1 MKRLFYSILI
11 LCLIVSCKKEI
22 GNEKNRFAYVEKIK
36 NDLKDSLS
44 YNDFASLNF
53 KKAVLSKIDSIELYL
68 LRIPFTGKGL
78 KNDFILLKTSAD
90 GRIEKGKII
99 HLDGGIHNRQWEGDV
114 TISSL
119 DRKNGLQSPIENG
132 YITALHQRSNL
143 RTSMMDPIYQDP
155 YVVLPEVI
163 VVATYESS
171 GGISYSDWAYLQSFF
186 YDSGGGTSGASG
198 YYGSMDGSGGG
209 GYYDGSGGG
218 YGGTGGYDNSGGDIP
233 YVDEGVSQDPL
244 IEIEAEYIY
253 SLPSVDISK
262 MFKCFD
268 NVPSTGASFSI
279 KLCSDLPSN
288 SNPNASA
295 NFSAA
300 SGGHSFLTVTKSGG
314 GYSVTQS
321 FGFYPASSPA
331 WYDPFL
337 PVTSSIKDNGAQ
349 EINASIA
356 MGINESQFNTIKQN
370 AIAWSQKNYQL
381 ADYNCSDY
389 AIDIFNSVRSTPL
402 SIPGFKVILP
412 GNTNPW
418 VPTDPNF
425 ITINKSP
432 QMLFLTLQEM
442 KRNNSAEAS
451 NIVIDQTHNSHAPI
465 SKGECN

>member
-1 MKRLFYSILI
+1 MKRLFYLTLI
-11 LCLIVSCKKEI
+11 LSVIISCKKEI
-22 GNEKNRFAYVEKIK
+22 GNEKNRFAYINKIQ

-44 YNDFASLNF
+44 DNDFASLNF
-53 KKAVLSKIDSIELYL
+53 KKAVLSKIDTVELYL
-68 LRIPFTGKGL
+68 LRVPFKEKDL
-78 KNDFILLKTSAD
+78 KNDFVLLKTTAD

-99 HLDGGIHNRQWEGDV
+99 HLEGGIHDRKWGGDV

-119 DRKNGLQSPIENG
+119 DRKNSLHSSIENG
-132 YITALHQRSNL
+132 YIAALHQRSNL
-143 RTSMMDPIYQDP
+143 RTSMEAPIYEDP
-155 YVVLPEVI
+155 YVELPEVI
-163 VVATYESS
+163 VVATYQSS
-171 GGISYSDWAYLQSFF
+171 GGSSYSDWVYLQSFL
-186 YDSGGGTSGASG
+186 YDSGGGGGSSG
-198 YYGSMDGSGGG
+198 YYGSADGTGGGYYYGGG
-209 GYYDGSGGG
+209 GYDYSGSGGS
-218 YGGTGGYDNSGGDIP
+218 YTYD
-233 YVDEGVSQDPL
+233 GVSQDPL

-253 SLPSVDISK
+253 SIPTVDISK

-268 NVPSTGASFSI
+268 NVPSSGASYSI

-321 FGFYPASSPA
+321 FGFYPASSPS
-331 WYDPFL
+331 WYDPFS
-337 PVTSSIKDNGAQ
+337 PVASSIKDNGAQ

-356 MGINESQFNTIKQN
+356 MGINESQFNTVRQN

-381 ADYNCSDY
+381 GDYNCSDY
-389 AIDIFNSVRSTPL
+389 AIDIFNSVRTTPL
-402 SIPGFKVILP
+402 TIPSFRIILP

-418 VPTDPNF
+418 VPTDPNYV
-425 ITINKSP
+425 TINKSP

-442 KRNNSAEAS
+442 KENNSAEAP